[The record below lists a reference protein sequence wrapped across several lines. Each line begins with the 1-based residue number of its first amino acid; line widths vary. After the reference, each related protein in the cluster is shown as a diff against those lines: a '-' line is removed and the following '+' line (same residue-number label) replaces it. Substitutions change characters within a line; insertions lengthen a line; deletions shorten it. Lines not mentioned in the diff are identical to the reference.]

1 MQGVH
6 GLCSRWT
13 EETQSSSGHL
23 KTGVSHFVGKVSK
36 EGGFCTKILIAAG
49 IGTPRLCT
57 LGVGVWRSSD
67 DDETIGTSMTSCHP
81 IVEELAASAKNHE
94 VSLTAFVTSVL
105 RGLRRT
111 QEEVTGSV
119 DVQSTF
125 NTLLQGAHHGVRI
138 SLKLHQLP
146 GLGWWWDPTSRSSD
160 SPPFPPSRA
169 TPPSNLFLPQD
180 TQCASCGQVLD
191 RFCDHAAVCPCV
203 GARTSRQHAV
213 VHIF

>member
-1 MQGVH
+1 MGWSSTCRAVAGTWTFERTANDCASTCTPRKSCALDWIAQVQGVH

-36 EGGFCTKILIAAG
+36 EGGFCTKILITAG

-67 DDETIGTSMTSCHP
+67 DDEAIGTSMTSCHP

-160 SPPFPPSRA
+160 SPPFPPSR
-169 TPPSNLFLPQD
+169 
-180 TQCASCGQVLD
+180 
-191 RFCDHAAVCPCV
+191 
-203 GARTSRQHAV
+203 
-213 VHIF
+213 HIF